1 MPTAACH
8 PSTNL
13 LCHHRVT
20 HPSERAR
27 FDGKTKR
34 RFAMAELRMLLKDLE
49 LGDPQSS
56 GPVVLYPLWSKS
68 DRSALDY
75 RLAGE
80 ALDSGALEVTEVSEE
95 GVVTE
100 LLAITSGEYPILL
113 IDGEELIGAKQN
125 RIMNTDVLLRPNT
138 RKTIPVSCVEQGRW
152 GDVSPSFASGG
163 SSPPMMRSKKSR
175 SVSRSLRESGQATSD
190 QGEVWDD
197 VEELHVAMGTCSPT
211 AAMSDA
217 ISQRR
222 SELDNLASKLPCP
235 ADALGVIVVINGQ
248 FAVMDI
254 FDQPSTLAK
263 LWDRLIVGYASDAI
277 SRVNASSASGSQF
290 DAVALLD
297 RANGIE
303 SEVHPAVDLG
313 EEWRFEGE
321 QLVGSALV
329 TDGVGVHLSVF
340 PNEAGDSRSN
350 DCVRR
355 AYSWAAL
362 AIWT

>member
-152 GDVSPSFASGG
+152 GGRLA
-163 SSPPMMRSKKSR
+163 
-175 SVSRSLRESGQATSD
+175 
-190 QGEVWDD
+190 
-197 VEELHVAMGTCSPT
+197 EL
-211 AAMSDA
+211 
-217 ISQRR
+217 
-222 SELDNLASKLPCP
+222 
-235 ADALGVIVVINGQ
+235 
-248 FAVMDI
+248 
-254 FDQPSTLAK
+254 
-263 LWDRLIVGYASDAI
+263 
-277 SRVNASSASGSQF
+277 
-290 DAVALLD
+290 
-297 RANGIE
+297 
-303 SEVHPAVDLG
+303 
-313 EEWRFEGE
+313 
-321 QLVGSALV
+321 
-329 TDGVGVHLSVF
+329 
-340 PNEAGDSRSN
+340 
-350 DCVRR
+350 CVRR
-355 AYSWAAL
+355 VVTSHDAVKEEPLGQPQPA
-362 AIWT
+362 